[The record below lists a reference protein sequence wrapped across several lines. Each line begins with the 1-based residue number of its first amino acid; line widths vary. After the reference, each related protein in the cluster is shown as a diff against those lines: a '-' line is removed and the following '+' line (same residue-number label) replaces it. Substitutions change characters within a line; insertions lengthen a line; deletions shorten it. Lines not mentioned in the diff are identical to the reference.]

1 MAIAADAVIDVFG
14 TADDLGSSSAAVVD
28 AAFSIASDV
37 AQWTNDDDVDGAAI
51 VLDAT
56 WATAP
61 DANSSVTLYG
71 RLMNISG
78 TSDQPIPTA
87 NFPHK
92 SMGRFPVKDITTQ
105 QLMPIDIDLP
115 NVYTSQVYEFYLK
128 NSSGQTMSAGWK
140 LLITPKTAAP
150 HA

>member
-1 MAIAADAVIDVFG
+1 MAISTNAVIDVFG
-14 TADDLGSSSAAVVD
+14 TDDDLGSSSASVAD

-37 AQWTNDDDVDGAAI
+37 AQWTNDDDVDRAAI

-56 WATAP
+56 WSVAP
-61 DANSSVTLYG
+61 DANSSVTLYA

-78 TSDQPIPTA
+78 TGDQPVPTA

-92 SMGRFPVKDITTQ
+92 LMGRFPVKNITTQ
-105 QLMPIDIDLP
+105 QLIPIDIDLP
-115 NVYTSQVYEFYLK
+115 NVYTSQVYEFYIK
-128 NSSGQTMSAGWK
+128 NNAGQTISAGWK

>member
-1 MAIAADAVIDVFG
+1 MAITTDAVIDVFG
-14 TADDLGSSSAAVVD
+14 TADDLGSSSAAVAD

-37 AQWTNDDDVDGAAI
+37 AQWTNDDDVDRAAI

-61 DANSSVTLYG
+61 TANTSVTLYG

-78 TSDQPIPTA
+78 TGDQPVPSA
-87 NFPHK
+87 NFSHK
-92 SMGRFPVKDITTQ
+92 VMGRFLVKNITTQ
-105 QLMPIDIDLP
+105 QLIPIDIDLP
-115 NVYTSQVYEFYLK
+115 NVSTSQVYEFYLK
-128 NSSGQTMSAGWK
+128 NGAGQTISAGWK